1 MLAVRW
7 WGKDDVRIE
16 DIADPG
22 DPAEGW
28 VRLRIQACG
37 ICGTDVE
44 EYTSGPVI
52 IATEPHPL
60 SGRCAPLTLGHEAV
74 GIIEAVG
81 KGVALEQGTPV
92 AIESNMFCGT
102 CWWCRRGHLTLCA
115 QLASLGLMGDGG
127 LAEYMVAPAK
137 MCIPF
142 SNELPSEQAALAEPL
157 SVAVRAMS
165 KAGVAIGSTVAV
177 LGAGTVGLLC
187 IQVARLA
194 GAKKVISVERLESR
208 RALALQLG
216 ADAAVSPEDAQV
228 ACTDLTDGI
237 GVDVTIEAAGNAA
250 AAAFA
255 VKLARKGGRTVLLG
269 VFNDD
274 VPIDM
279 MDLLLGEKTVTAS
292 LSHVYDED
300 FTNAVSLLD
309 RGLVD
314 VAPLITDR
322 ITLPEVLDK
331 GFKPLVT
338 EPGEHLKIVVFPNG
352 SFAA

>member
-7 WGKDDVRIE
+7 WGRDDVRIE

-22 DPAEGW
+22 NPAAGW

-52 IATEPHPL
+52 IVTEPHPL

-74 GIIEAVG
+74 GIIDAVG
-81 KGVALEQGTPV
+81 DGVPLEVGTPV
-92 AIESNMFCGT
+92 AIESNMFCGE
-102 CWWCRRGHLTLCA
+102 CYWCRRGDLTLCA
-115 QLASLGLMGDGG
+115 HLASLGLMGDGG
-127 LAEYMVAPAK
+127 LAEYMMAPAH

-142 SNELPSEQAALAEPL
+142 SDDLPAEQAALAEPL
-157 SVAVRAMS
+157 SVAVRAVS
-165 KAGVAIGSTVAV
+165 KAGVGIGSTVAV

-187 IQVARLA
+187 VQVARLA
-194 GAKKVISVERLESR
+194 GAKAVIGVEKLASR

-216 ADAAVSPEDAQV
+216 ADAAVLPEDA
-228 ACTDLTDGI
+228 ADAAMALTEGV
-237 GVDVTIEAAGNAA
+237 GVDVTIEAAGNAVA
-250 AAAFA
+250 AAAA
-255 VKLARKGGRTVLLG
+255 VRLARKGGRTVLLG
-269 VFNDD
+269 VFNDV

-279 MDLLLGEKTVTAS
+279 MDMLRGEKTVLAS

-300 FTNAVSLLD
+300 FTKAVSLLD
-309 RGLVD
+309 RGLVQ

-322 ITLPEVLDK
+322 ISLPEVIDK

-352 SFAA
+352 YAA